1 MSLRH
6 ALLGLLA
13 YEPASGYDLAKEFA
27 GELGRYAWQATHTQI
42 YPELAKLDDEGLIE
56 VAETGPRGRRTYAI
70 TEAGRAELRSWL
82 LQPPTG
88 SAVRNEPVLRMFL
101 LSSLDRDDAREYL
114 AGAAK
119 ACQEELNDLR
129 AILDDGDRDRP
140 ADKPLP
146 FGRLAGEFGVRFYEM
161 TRDWALWALEQVDRG
176 KGKPTPEPSDPA
188 TR

>member
-13 YEPASGYDLAKEFA
+13 RKPASGYDLTKEFA
-27 GELGRYAWQATHTQI
+27 GDLGRYAWQATHTQI
-42 YPELAKLDDEGLIE
+42 YPELAKLDDEGLVE
-56 VAETGPRGRRTYAI
+56 VVGQGPRGRRTYAV

-82 LQPPTG
+82 LRPPDRGT
-88 SAVRNEPVLRMFL
+88 VRNEPVLRMFL

-119 ACQEELNDLR
+119 ACQQELEELR
-129 AILDDGDRDRP
+129 ASLDEGDRDRP
-140 ADKPLP
+140 TDAPLP
-146 FGRLAGEFGVRFYEM
+146 FGRMAGEFGVRFYET

-176 KGKPTPEPSDPA
+176 ATSQPSG
-188 TR
+188 